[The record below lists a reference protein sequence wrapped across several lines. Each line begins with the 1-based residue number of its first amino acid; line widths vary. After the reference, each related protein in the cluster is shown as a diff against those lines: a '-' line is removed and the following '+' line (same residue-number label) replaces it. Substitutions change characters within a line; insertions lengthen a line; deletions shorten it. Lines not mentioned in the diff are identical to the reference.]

1 MKKRIL
7 IVEDEKIISEDLK
20 LYIINFGYEVVEI
33 AATCDEAIRM
43 AKDFIPD
50 LVLMDI
56 KLEGNCTG
64 LDAAKE
70 IYQKLHIPIIFI
82 TAYSDDEFLEKAT
95 ESVPYGYLIKPIDE
109 NRLYATLKMT
119 FHNIEKDKRI
129 TEDLSSRI
137 EKSRKIKKQNVLNE
151 ILKAIKEKI
160 FLKNVNP

>member
-20 LYIINFGYEVVEI
+20 LYIISFGYEVVEI
-33 AATCDEAIRM
+33 ATTCDEAIQM

-70 IYQKLHIPIIFI
+70 IYQKLHIPIIFV
-82 TAYSDDEFLEKAT
+82 TAYSDDNFLEKAT
-95 ESVPYGYLIKPIDE
+95 ESVPYGYLIKPIE
-109 NRLYATLKMT
+109 ESKLYATLKMT

-129 TEDLSSRI
+129 IEDFPS
-137 EKSRKIKKQNVLNE
+137 KIKKVRKYKKQKKIFDL
-151 ILKAIKEKI
+151 IKSIKEKI
-160 FLKNVNP
+160 FFK